1 MKLASKKL
9 VQAIVL
15 ISLGLALMG
24 ASPALAPVA
33 VTGVGSS
40 VADPASLPALNEF
53 IGAVQDGDA
62 QRLAG
67 LYVEDVLALP
77 VVQQPAG
84 DPVFVSSRDGEAT
97 QFMLADQFGNTGVLA
112 HNHLAGEAFFDIQ
125 PGDEIILIF
134 GNGSQAAYRVSQMQR
149 YQALSPNSPYSNFV
163 DLSDAKQKQISAT
176 ELFHR
181 TFGAGEG
188 NLVLQTCIWQGSE
201 PSWGRLFIIAE
212 PVPASQLAFE
222 GLQVTVN

>member
-15 ISLGLALMG
+15 IGLGLALMG

-40 VADPASLPALNEF
+40 VTDPASLPALNEF
-53 IGAVQDGDA
+53 IDAVQGGDA

-84 DPVFVSSRDGEAT
+84 DPVFVSSRDGEVT

-125 PGDEIILIF
+125 PGDEIVLIF

-149 YQALSPNSPYSNFV
+149 YQALSPNSPYSNFI
-163 DLSDAKQKQISAT
+163 DLSDANQNQISAT

-188 NLVLQTCIWQGSE
+188 NLVLQTCIWQGNE

-222 GLQVTVN
+222 GLRVTVN

>member
-15 ISLGLALMG
+15 IGLGLALMG
-24 ASPALAPVA
+24 ASPAPSPVA
-33 VTGVGSS
+33 VTGVGRS
-40 VADPASLPALNEF
+40 VADPAALPALNEF
-53 IGAVQDGDA
+53 IGAVQGGDA

-97 QFMLADQFGNTGVLA
+97 QFMLADRFGNKGVLA
-112 HNHLAGEAFFDIQ
+112 HNHLAGEAFFNIQ
-125 PGDEIILIF
+125 PGDEIVLIF
-134 GNGSQAAYRVSQMQR
+134 GNGSQAAYRVRQMQR

-163 DLSDAKQKQISAT
+163 DLSDANQKQISAT

-212 PVPASQLAFE
+212 PVSASQLAFE
-222 GLQVTVN
+222 GLRATVN